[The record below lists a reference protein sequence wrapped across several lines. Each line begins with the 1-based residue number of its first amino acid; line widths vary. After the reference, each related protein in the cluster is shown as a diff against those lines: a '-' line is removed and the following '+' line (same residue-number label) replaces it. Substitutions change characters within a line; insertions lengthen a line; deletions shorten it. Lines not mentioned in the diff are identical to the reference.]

1 MDFLIEHDP
10 LGKPADH
17 ARWRVAP
24 RNLACEG
31 GGNNSVV
38 QQNPTE
44 ATADMPQFGVPGRIY
59 RLHGTREG
67 MVIASPLS

>member
-1 MDFLIEHDP
+1 MAFSENRRIMLVGG
-10 LGKPADH
+10 LL
-17 ARWRVAP
+17 P